1 MRVRLLTPLLLV
13 AALAAGCGEDQEQPQ
28 ALPSVAVTTAT
39 TAPSPTSAPVPTEAQ
54 AETPQG
60 AAAFARH
67 WFDTLNAAA
76 QTGQTGDLRA
86 LGYPG
91 CEACNN
97 FAESIDVLYTDGGGI
112 RGGVFTVVAAE
123 SPDDVD
129 VAEAT
134 VTVVY
139 DVTPTEQLAKDG
151 SVDRQIEALQ
161 KVEGEMTLV
170 RGAGGWLVRE
180 LITQ

>member
-67 WFDTLNAAA
+67 WYDQIGVAFETRNPAVLKVLSAPDCMACETYIASVTSLRDENERVDFNIEIIAANAPARDGSGRTIVTVIYNSDGSIRYSSTGEIVAREPARLNAE
-76 QTGQTGDLRA
+76 QTL
-86 LGYPG
+86 
-91 CEACNN
+91 
-97 FAESIDVLYTDGGGI
+97 
-112 RGGVFTVVAAE
+112 
-123 SPDDVD
+123 
-129 VAEAT
+129 
-134 VTVVY
+134 
-139 DVTPTEQLAKDG
+139 
-151 SVDRQIEALQ
+151 
-161 KVEGEMTLV
+161 TLV
-170 RGAGGWLVRE
+170 RAGTTWQVQEVTVG
-180 LITQ
+180 